1 MCSQI
6 FSKATSVS
14 AGNFRAPTECVASF
28 KVLITGNL
36 TTHDFF
42 VKKFER
48 ALLQTVEFNRLRRFG
63 RLRDFSRS
71 CFSLACAARII
82 FLPKAGGQ
90 QRRFAG
96 VFDRRR
102 RILYVWFGRRSS
114 SMDPDDYDP
123 IAAALKE
130 DIGKGDITT
139 EFFVPEALHA
149 SGRIVAHEPAVV
161 AGTATAAEI
170 FRKIDPETNVQIVRP
185 DGEAVPPGDVVIEVR
200 GLARS
205 ILKAERV
212 ALNFLQRLCGVATLT
227 RQFVDAVGNHPAK
240 ILDTRKTTPG
250 LRALEKAAVVAGGGV
265 NHRSGLFDMVLV
277 KDNHLA
283 ALNGLS
289 GFSDQIRRLRTE
301 RPNVRIEVEA
311 DDLEQARAFVEID
324 GIDVILLDN
333 MVPAQIREA
342 LALRKNNIKFEAS
355 GGITLKNVRRVA
367 ATGVDYISIGAL
379 TNAARA
385 IDLGLEM
392 NHVHG

>member
-1 MCSQI
+1 MN
-6 FSKATSVS
+6 A
-14 AGNFRAPTECVASF
+14 N
-28 KVLITGNL
+28 
-36 TTHDFF
+36 
-42 VKKFER
+42 
-48 ALLQTVEFNRLRRFG
+48 
-63 RLRDFSRS
+63 
-71 CFSLACAARII
+71 
-82 FLPKAGGQ
+82 
-90 QRRFAG
+90 
-96 VFDRRR
+96 
-102 RILYVWFGRRSS
+102 
-114 SMDPDDYDP
+114 DYDP

-130 DIGKGDITT
+130 DLGNGDITT

-161 AGTATAAEI
+161 AGTGTVAEV
-170 FRKIDPETNVQIVRP
+170 FRRIDPATDVQIIHA
-185 DGEAVPPGDVVIEVR
+185 DSEAIVAGDVVIEVR

-205 ILKAERV
+205 ILKGERV
-212 ALNFLQRLCGVATLT
+212 ALNFLQRLCGIATLT

-289 GFSDQIRRLRTE
+289 GFSDQIRRLRKE

-355 GGITLKNVRRVA
+355 GGITLKNVRRIA

>member
-1 MCSQI
+1 MN
-6 FSKATSVS
+6 A
-14 AGNFRAPTECVASF
+14 
-28 KVLITGNL
+28 
-36 TTHDFF
+36 
-42 VKKFER
+42 
-48 ALLQTVEFNRLRRFG
+48 
-63 RLRDFSRS
+63 
-71 CFSLACAARII
+71 
-82 FLPKAGGQ
+82 
-90 QRRFAG
+90 
-96 VFDRRR
+96 
-102 RILYVWFGRRSS
+102 
-114 SMDPDDYDP
+114 DDYDP

-149 SGRIVAHEPAVV
+149 RGRIVAHESAVV
-161 AGTATAAEI
+161 AGTAAAAEI
-170 FRKIDPETNVQIVRP
+170 FRKVDQATDVQIVRP
-185 DGEAVPPGDVVIEVR
+185 DGEPVVAGDIVIEVR

-212 ALNFLQRLCGVATLT
+212 ALNFLQRLCGIATLT

-283 ALNGLS
+283 ALGGLS
-289 GFSDQIRRLRTE
+289 GFADQIRRLRKE

-311 DDLEQARAFVEID
+311 DDLEQARAFVEIED
-324 GIDVILLDN
+324 IDVILLDN

-342 LALRKNNIKFEAS
+342 LALRRNNIKFEAS
-355 GGITLKNVRRVA
+355 GGITLKNVRRIA
-367 ATGVDYISIGAL
+367 ATGIDYISIGAL

-385 IDLGLEM
+385 VDLGLEVT
-392 NHVHG
+392 HVHR